1 MPAHKVTTA
10 EMRKRIIK
18 ASREMKGLTQA
29 QAGKK
34 LGLKQS
40 DYSRWENTYVS
51 DMVDKLKDF
60 CSVTGADIMDLWRI

>member
-1 MPAHKVTTA
+1 MPAHKITTA
-10 EMRKRIIK
+10 ERRKRIIK

-60 CSVTGADIMDLWRI
+60 CSVTGAEHLEIVEE